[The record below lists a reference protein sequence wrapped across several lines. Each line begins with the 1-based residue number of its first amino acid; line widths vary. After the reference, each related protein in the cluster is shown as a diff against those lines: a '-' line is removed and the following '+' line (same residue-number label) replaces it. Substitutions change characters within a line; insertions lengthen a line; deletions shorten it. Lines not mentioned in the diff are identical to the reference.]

1 MLPEFFN
8 ALSDCRSCIDTNPC
22 ADKFF
27 ETLLRSLQ
35 DRRIDFAEYFL
46 CLYGRAPFADEY
58 ESLKVDY
65 RDDVALYISHDVRT
79 FKFAWN
85 LPNSIKKYADTSIT
99 LIVHPPKTAGT
110 SLVNQLEKNTKYP
123 VWTYDYHD
131 IPLENALK
139 LPWIFENA
147 HQTGRIFVRSHLT
160 LSDQSLFF
168 RLDSAD
174 VILLLIRNPVD
185 MALSHAQ
192 HIARKCI
199 DYIQDN
205 PSIDSI
211 QAFRES
217 SDYSDSGLPDHQ
229 KSYSSWSRFS
239 EILPA
244 PEPEYLLS
252 LIHSRSFLEWQSGC
266 LQRYIGHGLV
276 SSKCK
281 NYIFLDSSMLDY
293 YLELEHGILNA
304 IRSNVSDIG
313 VFGMLDPAEIRDSL
327 HKSLFQDVAF
337 YQELLGCSLCWR
349 P

>member
-139 LPWIFENA
+139 LP
-147 HQTGRIFVRSHLT
+147 
-160 LSDQSLFF
+160 
-168 RLDSAD
+168 AD